1 MNRLLNTPRRWILGL
16 ALGLSLPAMAIDN
29 SSPDALI
36 KGLSIETIEAVK
48 ADKAIQAGDMGRI
61 QALVETKVMP
71 HVNFKRLTSSA
82 VGRFWRQATPE
93 QQEALQKEFRVLLM
107 RTYAGALSQVK
118 DHQLAFRPTRM
129 APEETEVVV
138 RTQVRGKGGPIQLDY
153 RVEKDGAVWRI
164 FDMNVLGIW
173 LGDQYRSSFAQEIGV
188 KGIDGLIKSLAT
200 VQMGNAGA
208 VWQDWER
215 ALRAE
220 AAGVTAQAG
229 SELQVNAA
237 ELQAFDS
244 SVLSVLLSGA
254 RLCAEHGLKLRTE
267 SAPTQLRDLARLY
280 GVDELLWPANAQA

>member
-118 DHQLAFRPTRM
+118 DHQWPSAPRAWRPRKPRSWC
-129 APEETEVVV
+129 APRCAARASPSSLTTGSRRTV
-138 RTQVRGKGGPIQLDY
+138 R
-153 RVEKDGAVWRI
+153 
-164 FDMNVLGIW
+164 
-173 LGDQYRSSFAQEIGV
+173 
-188 KGIDGLIKSLAT
+188 
-200 VQMGNAGA
+200 
-208 VWQDWER
+208 
-215 ALRAE
+215 
-220 AAGVTAQAG
+220 
-229 SELQVNAA
+229 
-237 ELQAFDS
+237 
-244 SVLSVLLSGA
+244 SGA
-254 RLCAEHGLKLRTE
+254 SST
-267 SAPTQLRDLARLY
+267 
-280 GVDELLWPANAQA
+280 